1 MVFQN
6 LPGELITLGFCRR
19 SQIKTLFVFF
29 GFTAE
34 ALTRQRSL
42 DTTEL

>member
-19 SQIKTLFVFF
+19 SQIKTLFVF
-29 GFTAE
+29 
-34 ALTRQRSL
+34 L
-42 DTTEL
+42 DLPLKH